1 MAGQVRWVLSIDG
14 GGIRGLIPAT
24 LLGHLERITR
34 RPISSLFDLI
44 AGTSTGGIL
53 ALGLGL
59 GVDPAKSRSDDFDGS
74 AAALANLYRHRGRE
88 IFRRTAWWRLRSLGG
103 FFEERYSA
111 AGLEAVLEAVF
122 GGSTLAELR
131 CPVMVTSYD
140 IQNRRTRFL
149 KSYLGEHE
157 QILCR
162 EAARATSAAPAYF
175 EPKPLTLAGQASTLI
190 DGGIFMNSPVVSAYA
205 EALKLFPDDE
215 IHVLSLGT
223 GVKRRPIA
231 YRQARNWGAAGW
243 VLPLLDCMF
252 DGVDQAA
259 DHQMRLLL
267 GNRYWRFQPDL
278 GSAGE
283 ALDDCSETNLA
294 ALEQVASQLT
304 VDQEPA
310 FTRLVSALQPMRG

>member
-1 MAGQVRWVLSIDG
+1 MAGQARWVLSIDG

-24 LLGHLERITR
+24 LLAHLEGITQ

-53 ALGLGL
+53 ALGLGIE
-59 GVDPAKSRSDDFDGS
+59 PAKSRSDDFDGS
-74 AAALANLYRHRGRE
+74 AAALADLYRHRGRE

-111 AGLEAVLEAVF
+111 AGLEAVLETVF
-122 GGSTLAELR
+122 GESTLAELR

-149 KSYLGEHE
+149 KSYLGEHK

-175 EPKPLTLAGQASTLI
+175 EPKPMTLIGQAATLI

-205 EALKLFPDDE
+205 EALKLFPGDE

-231 YRQARNWGAAGW
+231 YRRARSWGAAGW

-259 DHQMRLLL
+259 DHQMRLFL
-267 GNRYWRFQPDL
+267 GQRYWRFQPEL
-278 GSAGE
+278 GSANE

-294 ALEQVASQLT
+294 ALERVASQLA
-304 VDQEPA
+304 VDQDLE
-310 FTRLVSALQPMRG
+310 FTRLISALQPPQA